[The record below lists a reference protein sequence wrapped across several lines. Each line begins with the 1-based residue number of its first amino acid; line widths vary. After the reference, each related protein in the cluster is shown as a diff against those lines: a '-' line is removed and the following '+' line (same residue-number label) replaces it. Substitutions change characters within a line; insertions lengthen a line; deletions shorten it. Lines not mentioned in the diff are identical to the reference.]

1 MQRFTAGDHNKS
13 GTGFG
18 GGLGFASQLSQGAL
32 GVQICRPG
40 VFGVA
45 PGAGHRAAPQADEE
59 SAAAGLQAFTLE
71 GVEGF
76 NYWQGSCW
84 QRIGGQGLG
93 HRAEGNGIARLV

>member
-18 GGLGFASQLSQGAL
+18 GGTGFASQLSQGAL
-32 GVQICRPG
+32 GVQIGRPG

-59 SAAAGLQAFTLE
+59 SAAAGVHAFTLE

-76 NYWQGSCW
+76 HYWQGSCW

-93 HRAEGNGIARLV
+93 HRAEGNGIA